1 VFIFSASTKHDDDD
15 AKVLREAVETGT
27 LPILPSEE
35 GIEVCLTAEEVRM
48 LEQRSA
54 AAFGEQGQGAH
65 GGVTKW

>member
-1 VFIFSASTKHDDDD
+1 MYLYGASSRRDDNDTK
-15 AKVLREAVETGT
+15 ALREAVETGT

-48 LEQRSA
+48 LEQRST

-65 GGVTKW
+65 GGITKW